1 MVEPLLR
8 LRKKFS
14 EELEA
19 IAEINDPEDRF
30 YHENNLL
37 ITEEAVNFAYR
48 TGLVKGK
55 ILGLGLETQMQEII
69 DGMNKTCGRVL
80 LDLTEPSSAEHAQ
93 HLNRVNSDAL
103 QQFGQDYID
112 RWAMYNKLFKGKK

>member
-1 MVEPLLR
+1 MVELLLQ

-19 IAEINDPEDRF
+19 IAGIKDPEDRF

-37 ITEEAVNFAYR
+37 IIEDAVNFAYR
-48 TGLVKGK
+48 AGLARGK
-55 ILGLGLETQMQEII
+55 IVGLGLEKQMQEII
-69 DGMNKTCGRVL
+69 DGMNKTSRRVC
-80 LDLTEPSSAEHAQ
+80 LDLNEPSSAEQTQ
-93 HLNRVNSDAL
+93 HFNRVNSDAL

-112 RWAMYNKLFKGKK
+112 RWVMYNNLFKGQ